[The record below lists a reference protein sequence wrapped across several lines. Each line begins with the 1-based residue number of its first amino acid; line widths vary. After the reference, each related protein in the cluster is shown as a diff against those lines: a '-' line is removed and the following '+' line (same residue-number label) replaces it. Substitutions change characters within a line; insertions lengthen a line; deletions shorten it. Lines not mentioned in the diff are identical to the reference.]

1 MINELRYACRTLAR
15 TPGFTTVA
23 VLTLALGIGA
33 NTAIFSVVNAV
44 LLRPLPYRDVDRIV
58 QVMTSRPDEDRGLHS
73 AGEFLDLQRE
83 NQSLTALAGYRASL
97 FAATVKPGEPVQLEG
112 AYVTVDFFDVLDV
125 PAALGRTFSR
135 AADHTSREPSVVLST
150 EAWWQLYGG
159 SPQAVGVRLRLDGEP
174 HTVVGVVPPRAG
186 WPAEA
191 RVWVLSQKDVP
202 PSPVDQTDRPEERD
216 VRYFEAIAR
225 LRDGVTLEQA
235 GQDMNRLAAVLQQR
249 RTRTTEQ
256 RGIRVTPLRE
266 AIVGDVRD
274 GLLIMQAAVALVL
287 LIACANVSSLLIARA
302 TGRQRELAVRAA
314 LGADRIRLI
323 RQLLIESLVLGLVG
337 GLGGLLLGAWLVV
350 LLVGILPAGV
360 PRTEEIAL
368 DRMVAI
374 ATLGI
379 ALVTG
384 MLFGIVPAL
393 QASRAHAG
401 SALKQGGERGSSGRA
416 GARSGLVVAEVA
428 LTLVLLA
435 GAGLLVNSFLRLQRV
450 ESGFQPE
457 DVTIVGLLVPTSR
470 YPTGA
475 AQSELYRRIIE
486 GLSERAE
493 IESAGVGFPGPLR
506 GDNASGTFIIEG
518 RPADDPA
525 DLPFASIGS
534 VSGGY
539 FDAMGI
545 PLLSGRTFRDSDS
558 ADAPPVAIVNATFV
572 RKYWPAEDPVGKR
585 IRFGSST
592 ETRWIPVVGVVGDAR
607 QMGLDQAPP
616 PVLYIPYPQFPLP
629 FTTIAVRSAAPE
641 GTVAS
646 LVRAQLSAID
656 PELPAGDITS
666 LERVLNRSV
675 AEPRFRTLLIS
686 SFAILALAL
695 AAVGVFGL
703 INYSVTQRTRE
714 IGIRMA
720 LGAAPRQ
727 VLAPLVREGLTLA
740 GIGIA
745 IGAVAAMLLGRVLS
759 SFLYGVESTDP
770 PTFAAVSAMLLGVA
784 FVATYVPSRRALHV
798 DPNSALRTD

>member
-1 MINELRYACRTLAR
+1 VANDLRYAIRTFRKA
-15 TPGFTTVA
+15 PGFVA
-23 VLTLALGIGA
+23 VAVATLALGIGA
-33 NTAIFSVVNAV
+33 NTAIFSVVNGV
-44 LLRPLPYRDVDRIV
+44 LLRPLPYRDADRIV
-58 QVMTSRPDEDRGLHS
+58 RVMTSRPDENSGLHS

-83 NQSLTALAGYRASL
+83 NQSLTALAGYRTSL

-112 AYVTVDFFDVLDV
+112 AFVTVDFFDVLAV

-135 AADHTSREPSVVLST
+135 AADHASRERSVVLST
-150 EAWWQLYGG
+150 EAWRQLFGG
-159 SPQAVGVRLRLDGEP
+159 SPQAVGARLRLDGEP
-174 HTVVGVVPPRAG
+174 HTVVGVVPARAG

-202 PSPVDQTDRPEERD
+202 PSPVDQADRPEERD

-225 LRDGVTLEQA
+225 LRDGVTLGQA
-235 GQDMNRLAAVLQQR
+235 GEDMNRLAAVLQQR

-266 AIVGDVRD
+266 FIVGDVRD

-314 LGADRIRLI
+314 LGAGRLRLV

-350 LLVGILPAGV
+350 LLVGILPTGV

-368 DRMVAI
+368 DRTVAL
-374 ATLGI
+374 ATLGVAI
-379 ALVTG
+379 VTG
-384 MLFGIVPAL
+384 MLFGIMPAL

-401 SALKQGGERGSSGRA
+401 TALKQGGERGSSGRA
-416 GARSGLVVAEVA
+416 GARAGLVVTEVA

-435 GAGLLVNSFLRLQRV
+435 SAGLLVNSFLRLQRV
-450 ESGFQPE
+450 DSGFQPGH
-457 DVTIVGLLVPTSR
+457 VTIVTLLVPTTR
-470 YPTGA
+470 YPTAA
-475 AQSELYRRIIE
+475 AQSELYRRIVE
-486 GLSERAE
+486 GLAKRAE
-493 IESAGVGFPGPLR
+493 IESVGVGFPGPLR
-506 GDNASGTFIIEG
+506 GDNASGTFMVEG
-518 RPADDPA
+518 RPADPA
-525 DLPFASIGS
+525 YLPFANIGS

-539 FDAMGI
+539 FEAMGV
-545 PLLSGRTFRDSDS
+545 PLVRGRTFRDSDG
-558 ADAPPVAIVNATFV
+558 ADAPPVAIVNATLA
-572 RKYWPAEDPVGKR
+572 RKYWPGADAVGKR
-585 IRFGSST
+585 LRFGT
-592 ETRWIPVVGVVGDAR
+592 EADTPWIPVVGVVGDAR
-607 QMGLDQAPP
+607 QMGLDQEPP

-641 GTVAS
+641 ATVAS

-656 PELPAGDITS
+656 PELPPGEIAT
-666 LERVLNRSV
+666 LEWLLNRSV

-686 SFAILALAL
+686 AFAVVALAL
-695 AAVGVFGL
+695 AAGGVFGL
-703 INYSVTQRTRE
+703 ISYAVSQRTRE

-720 LGAAPRQ
+720 LGATPRQ

-745 IGAVAAMLLGRVLS
+745 TGVPASLLLGRVLS
-759 SFLYGVESTDP
+759 SFLYGVRSTDP
-770 PTFAAVSAMLLGVA
+770 PTIAAVSGVLLAVT
-784 FVATYVPSRRALHV
+784 FVATYLPSRRALRV
-798 DPNSALRTD
+798 DPNAALRTD